1 MCVGPRARIAPARP
15 GASCPLRDAA
25 WDEDLFTNA
34 HGIYIDD
41 DDHLFC
47 ADNYDHTVRKLTTDG
62 ELSMTLGDPENPSE
76 TGFRVDHSPVCCSA
90 GPFNMVTN
98 TAVGPDGD
106 LFVSDGYGNARVHR
120 FSAEGELKASWGE
133 PGSGPDEFNLPH
145 SIVVDRSG
153 RVFVADRENSRHR
166 IPRGEI
172 ERFAKAPGVEER
184 VHHQGL
190 VADRKRRLGKE
201 RAQVLAELAAP
212 PALSGHVEYPVSRI
226 LDSIRT
232 HGHLG
237 RVANV
242 DPVRHLLGRGHGDRL
257 SQVGQFRRD
266 HEVVARRAA
275 PLTAAFAEYGG
286 RTNPDRIEPER
297 FHVVAGD
304 HR

>member
-1 MCVGPRARIAPARP
+1 MPTRVGPRARIAPARP

-120 FSAEGELKASWGE
+120 FSAEGELKASWGGTRE
-133 PGSGPDEFNLPH
+133 RAGRVQPASFDRRRSLRPGLRR
-145 SIVVDRSG
+145 RSG
-153 RVFVADRENSRHR
+153 
-166 IPRGEI
+166 
-172 ERFAKAPGVEER
+172 
-184 VHHQGL
+184 
-190 VADRKRRLGKE
+190 
-201 RAQVLAELAAP
+201 ELP
-212 PALSGHVEYPVSRI
+212 PPNTSG
-226 LDSIRT
+226 
-232 HGHLG
+232 
-237 RVANV
+237 
-242 DPVRHLLGRGHGDRL
+242 
-257 SQVGQFRRD
+257 
-266 HEVVARRAA
+266 
-275 PLTAAFAEYGG
+275 
-286 RTNPDRIEPER
+286 
-297 FHVVAGD
+297 
-304 HR
+304 